1 MVMEA
6 NKLNWFMQL
15 LASGLCIFIFCVNS
29 AWMLMEKAMF
39 CCEMGG
45 KDGMKQWNN
54 HLPFGIWI
62 GKFTT
67 ILPCYNF
74 MFIED
79 NKMILSY
86 FFMWIA

>member
-1 MVMEA
+1 
-6 NKLNWFMQL
+6 
-15 LASGLCIFIFCVNS
+15 
-29 AWMLMEKAMF
+29 MLMEKALF
-39 CCEMGG
+39 CCEMGE

-67 ILPCYNF
+67 ILPWYNF

-86 FFMWIA
+86 FLCGLHRIQFIESFPNWLI